1 MTHPLV
7 LQLRFTRAEFARGLK
22 GVTAEEALRHFGPM
36 NCISWMAVS
45 YTHLDVYKR
54 QEQHRGDHR
63 LQREDRANQSD
74 HPRPYAQPVFRL
86 HRVGHLA
93 WLRLVFRPAT

>member
-36 NCISWMAVS
+36 NCISWMVGQ
-45 YTHLDVYKR
+45 DVYKR
-54 QEQHRGDHR
+54 QVVTMVAAIRIARPDRRRGR
-63 LQREDRANQSD
+63 VEDSMAGSI
-74 HPRPYAQPVFRL
+74 L
-86 HRVGHLA
+86 C
-93 WLRLVFRPAT
+93 